1 MAVDIVE
8 YRVRRGDTLQDIV
21 QTAGFPRRDWRRI
34 YDAPYNRTFRSQSP
48 DPDHILPGACLML
61 PRYNTA
67 QVADIGQRIQMA
79 ERRFGLLSEDVT
91 KLERIIR
98 ELESTIREAQDLSE
112 RDLQRRVAELLR
124 QAERVDERSRD
135 VVDACR
141 DAYTCAGAGAASANF
156 RLEARELRRQAAS
169 LQRTV
174 KKGEVEARK
183 TLKKIQAAM
192 RKYLRAL
199 SRAERNLMELRNL
212 YRQASQ
218 RPY

>member
-1 MAVDIVE
+1 MAVDTVE

-48 DPDHILPGACLML
+48 DPDHILPGGSFML
-61 PRYNTA
+61 PRYNSA
-67 QVADIGQRIQMA
+67 QVADIGRRIQMV
-79 ERRFGLLSEDVT
+79 ERRFGMLSSDVT
-91 KLERIIR
+91 AFERTIR
-98 ELESTIREAQDLSE
+98 ELESTIREARDLSE

-124 QAERVDERSRD
+124 QAERVDERSRE
-135 VVDACR
+135 VADACR
-141 DAYTCAGAGAASANF
+141 DAYTCAGAGKF
-156 RLEARELRRQAAS
+156 RLEARELRRQAAA

-183 TLKKIQAAM
+183 ALKKVQAAM
-192 RKYLRAL
+192 RTYRRAL
-199 SRAERNLMELRNL
+199 SRAEHNLTELRDL